1 MSKLRFR
8 LSRYIDL
15 RQLATLWNEVFGD
28 EEKLIFEFFRLL
40 WRPAYCCVAEEGDH
54 IVSMGYCIP
63 GPEVRGLRCSYIYA
77 MATAEPF
84 RGRCAAQQI
93 GLNLIQ
99 MAFDGGADIVAT
111 LPADEGLCRWYET
124 RLGMA
129 PLFRKGGSDV
139 VFPMNWP
146 EFAEV
151 CGPHSPDTPDRL
163 WAIPRPG
170 LDPSPLAGLGWEY
183 TFD

>member
-8 LSRYIDL
+8 LSRYTDL
-15 RQLATLWNEVFGD
+15 RQLATLWNGVFGD

-129 PLFRKGGSDV
+129 PLFKKGGPGV
-139 VFPMNWP
+139 EFPHSWE
-146 EFAEV
+146 EFARI
-151 CGPHSPDTPDRL
+151 CGGHDESSPARL
-163 WAIPRPG
+163 WAIARPG
-170 LDPSPLAGLGWEY
+170 VETRGLEELGWECC
-183 TFD
+183 FD